1 MSQDTEGG
9 QRWPLTNT
17 LGDIISSCEMRFLAQ
32 IGEYD
37 VLYDATNECYTV
49 VRELPIG
56 GFRRHN
62 FTDYHPRE
70 GNLAPFDIDV
80 ELDPYHMC
88 LLYQLHEEV
97 GHTLALHPS
106 DATSDIT

>member
-9 QRWPLTNT
+9 QRWSLRNSN
-17 LGDIISSCEMRFLAQ
+17 GAISVNHEIRFLAQ

-37 VLYDATNECYTV
+37 VFYDATNKCYTV
-49 VRELPIG
+49 ARERPIG
-56 GFRRHN
+56 GSRRHN
-62 FTDYHPRE
+62 FTDYYLDGE
-70 GNLAPFDIDV
+70 NLEPCDYDV

-97 GHTLALHPS
+97 GHTLVL
-106 DATSDIT
+106 